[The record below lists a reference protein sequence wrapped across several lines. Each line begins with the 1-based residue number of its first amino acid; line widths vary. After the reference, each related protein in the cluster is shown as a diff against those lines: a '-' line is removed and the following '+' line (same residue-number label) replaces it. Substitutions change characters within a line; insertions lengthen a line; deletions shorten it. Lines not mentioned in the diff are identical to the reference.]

1 MYALGTMNPKAEYCF
16 IRLTDCMPTT
26 PSALCQ
32 VALPYDQ
39 PAKEVGVRIPI
50 IPATHSIQC
59 ADLGKSI
66 YRYATS
72 EAILF
77 GKLLHRS
84 REKTPHHEPK
94 TTLAQITAR
103 SIFVEQHQ
111 VHTSL

>member
-16 IRLTDCMPTT
+16 IRLTDYMPTT

-50 IPATHSIQC
+50 ILATHSIQC
-59 ADLGKSI
+59 ADLGKTI
-66 YRYATS
+66 YRHATS

-77 GKLLHRS
+77 GKLLH
-84 REKTPHHEPK
+84 
-94 TTLAQITAR
+94 
-103 SIFVEQHQ
+103 
-111 VHTSL
+111 